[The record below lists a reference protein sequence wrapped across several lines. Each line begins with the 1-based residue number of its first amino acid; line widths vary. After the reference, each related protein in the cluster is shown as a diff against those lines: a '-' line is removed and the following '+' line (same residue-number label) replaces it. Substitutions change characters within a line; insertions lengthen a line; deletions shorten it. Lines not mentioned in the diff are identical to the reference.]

1 MQNNQ
6 QIRGYR
12 ILRKIGSGATSR
24 VYEASKDG
32 QDCALKVAKKAGN
45 QVFMNEFN
53 YSTQV
58 PEAVAVQ
65 AQEMFTEMIGDSN
78 LSCISYNLAKNG
90 DFFNYIKVSG
100 SLPKPIVQVYVQ

>member
-1 MQNNQ
+1 MTYNTKNYNKMQNNQ

-32 QDCALKVAKKAGN
+32 QDCALKVAKSAGN
-45 QVFMNEFN
+45 QFMNEFN

-65 AQEMFTEMIGDSN
+65 PQEMFNENIDN
-78 LSCISYNLAKNG
+78 
-90 DFFNYIKVSG
+90 
-100 SLPKPIVQVYVQ
+100 

>member
-1 MQNNQ
+1 MKFILILLKTTSHQNFYYLKPKNKLTYNNKNYNKMQNNQ

-45 QVFMNEFN
+45 QFMNEFN

-65 AQEMFTEMIGDSN
+65 PQEMFNENIDN
-78 LSCISYNLAKNG
+78 
-90 DFFNYIKVSG
+90 
-100 SLPKPIVQVYVQ
+100 